1 MLILEAEMAETSLVI
16 LAAGLGSRYGGLKQI
31 DPIGPNGELLI
42 EYSIYDALS
51 VGIGHIVFV
60 IQRSQEDAFREML
73 GTKLEGRCHVS
84 YAYQELADLPPG
96 NALPP
101 GRKRPWGTGH
111 AVLSARHAVQGPF
124 AVINADDF
132 YGRESYVSLAHFL
145 EHESNLP
152 NAYALVGFDLRK
164 TITSHGTVSRGV
176 CRVSSEGLLLGI
188 DERTKVGLQEEA
200 LVFWDEDGAVHCLP
214 ETSVASM
221 NMWAFPRM
229 FMSEL
234 GGKFGKFMA
243 STDTDLAHDEFFLPG
258 AVGELAATGRATARV
273 LPTRASWMG
282 VTYREDLV
290 RVQQGIRAMIEDG
303 TYPKNLWNDDVQ

>member
-1 MLILEAEMAETSLVI
+1 MSETSLVI

-60 IQRSQEDAFREML
+60 IQQSQEDAFREML

-84 YAYQELADLPPG
+84 FAYQELTDLPPG

-101 GRKRPWGTGH
+101 SRKRPWGTGH
-111 AVLSARHAVQGPF
+111 AVLSARHVVQGPF

-132 YGRESYVSLAHFL
+132 YGRKSYVSLAHFL
-145 EHESNLP
+145 EHESVLP

-188 DERTKVGLQEEA
+188 DERIKVGLQDEA
-200 LVFWDEDGAVHCLP
+200 LVFWDEDGASQRLP

-221 NMWAFPRM
+221 NMWAFPKM

-234 GGKFGKFMA
+234 GDKFGEFLD
-243 STDTDLAHDEFFLPG
+243 SPDTDSTHDEFFLPG
-258 AVGELAATGRATARV
+258 AVGELAAAGRAIVRV
-273 LPTRASWMG
+273 LPTTASWIG
-282 VTYREDLV
+282 VTYREDLAP
-290 RVQQGIRAMIEDG
+290 VQQGIRTMIADG
-303 TYPKNLWNDDVQ
+303 TYPMNLWKDGVQ